1 MIYDDLCYEHEADIF
16 ANQMKFV
23 KPLSPFEIFLA
34 NIEAGNDEQLM
45 IKSLVESYG
54 LQVSSKKAPGNICAI
69 SALENIFKKYGYHTL
84 DRVLRLIIGAWEG
97 DYNSFSANILN
108 AVTKLIIVYKDAL
121 NDDLFKE
128 KLGAVSI
135 KQLTRT
141 AKERRPGCMGYAE
154 AMILEYNGK
163 KKSAAAKLS
172 INVLYSKDYSVL
184 NALAEGDGTYEVT
197 DASDEDDNLE
207 NN

>member
-1 MIYDDLCYEHEADIF
+1 
-16 ANQMKFV
+16 
-23 KPLSPFEIFLA
+23 
-34 NIEAGNDEQLM
+34 
-45 IKSLVESYG
+45 
-54 LQVSSKKAPGNICAI
+54 
-69 SALENIFKKYGYHTL
+69 
-84 DRVLRLIIGAWEG
+84 
-97 DYNSFSANILN
+97 
-108 AVTKLIIVYKDAL
+108 
-121 NDDLFKE
+121 
-128 KLGAVSI
+128 
-135 KQLTRT
+135 
-141 AKERRPGCMGYAE
+141 MGYAE